1 MAATAALLHAAGW
14 AGASQPL
21 LDAVAAEPGGIASLS
36 GTLLALGLAAL
47 LALGLAVVRMLL
59 RLLELLRMLV
69 TKPDLDRLCGS
80 GTWACVTGA
89 TDGIGRAYA
98 LELASQGMPVLLLSR
113 TEGKLEATA
122 AEVRALGVECD
133 WLAVDM
139 SRGEEIYPVIRAFL
153 SNYDVGF
160 LVNNV
165 GASYDHAEFFAELP
179 APKVQELLNMNIQTA
194 TMLCHA
200 VLPQMAERSAGVIV
214 NVSSWLGSRP
224 CGLYAVYSAS
234 KAYVDVFSRAL
245 AQEYGPS
252 GVTVQSLMP
261 QFVVSK
267 LSKMR
272 RASRPVPCP
281 ALPCPALPCPALPAL
296 PCPATL
302 RHALRLRR
310 CVLRRMHVC
319 ARARVRACRLV
330 MMIMVMVVVAREPT
344 TGPTLTCPL
353 PEQYAAS
360 ALQSVGYA
368 GGASGGRTTGYL
380 PQEITWWLSDRLPD
394 ALVSIPS
401 ASASASASPH
411 NNDNNNDNNRCP
423 LLFSSLLTP
432 IGWCDVM

>member
-272 RASRPVPCP
+272 RASRPVPSRP
-281 ALPCPALPCPALPAL
+281 VPSRALPCPALPCPALPCHSA
-296 PCPATL
+296 PCLASAPL
-302 RHALRLRR
+302 RAAPYA
-310 CVLRRMHVC
+310 CVCAC
-319 ARARVRACRLV
+319 ARACVSACDDDNGHGGGGARTHHRADAYVSSPGAVCRLRIAV
-330 MMIMVMVVVAREPT
+330 SRVCR
-344 TGPTLTCPL
+344 
-353 PEQYAAS
+353 
-360 ALQSVGYA
+360 
-368 GGASGGRTTGYL
+368 GG
-380 PQEITWWLSDRLPD
+380 QWWSHNWL
-394 ALVSIPS
+394 PS
-401 ASASASASPH
+401 AGDYMVAQRSIA
-411 NNDNNNDNNRCP
+411 RCAGEH
-423 LLFSSLLTP
+423 P
-432 IGWCDVM
+432 IRIRIRIRIRIPA